1 MRIIIIL
8 IFLCSGCSGNKENYS
23 YTRMPENNKKHENV
37 YKIIYQPLIGDKT
50 INLKNT
56 IAFQYLPLL
65 GRADLAAKNFE
76 NFYKVRPCPDT
87 GIFGGDVLDHII
99 DQARHTSVVIINEGH
114 DKPYERAFV
123 EALARGLKP
132 LGYDYFAAETFTNG
146 WDEVDVRNFKDEAF
160 IRSKS
165 GFYSNEPVFGREI
178 RTIKALGYELV
189 PYEQAWPENQDTSGT
204 LTQRQSRRE
213 EAQANNLIN
222 TIFNTNKN
230 AKVLIH
236 AGGGHSNEISQSF
249 GGEAIAPMAMRLKQK
264 LGIDPLT
271 INQFSCR
278 GGADMVRL
286 SGHPEQVDE
295 SAYDLYVDH
304 PLVTFKAG
312 RPTWRRE
319 NGEKDIPIPS
329 AFLGKDEP
337 VIVDA
342 HYANEPYDA
351 VPVDRIMLDPGETLP
366 LILPPG
372 HYKVT
377 AITKTDVLPESY
389 DLVVH

>member
-1 MRIIIIL
+1 
-8 IFLCSGCSGNKENYS
+8 
-23 YTRMPENNKKHENV
+23 
-37 YKIIYQPLIGDKT
+37 
-50 INLKNT
+50 
-56 IAFQYLPLL
+56 LL
-65 GRADLAAKNFE
+65 GRADLAAKKFE
-76 NFYKVRPCPDT
+76 THYKAWPCPAA
-87 GIFGGDVLDHII
+87 GISGNDVLKHII

-114 DKPYERAFV
+114 DKPRERAFI
-123 EALARGLKP
+123 EALAKGLKP

-165 GFYSNEPVFGREI
+165 GFYSNEPIFGREI

-213 EAQANNLIN
+213 EAQANNLVN
-222 TIFNTNKN
+222 AIFSKNKN

-236 AGGGHSNEISQSF
+236 AGGGHSQETLNSF
-249 GGEAIAPMAMRLKQK
+249 GGKAIATMAMRLKLK
-264 LGIDPLT
+264 LGIDLLT
-271 INQFSCR
+271 INQISCR
-278 GGADMVRL
+278 GGADTVKL
-286 SGHPEQVDE
+286 SRHPEKMDE
-295 SAYDLYVDH
+295 AAYDLYVDH
-304 PLVTFKAG
+304 PLMIFENE

-319 NGEKDIPIPS
+319 NGEKDIPIPP

-342 HYANEPYDA
+342 HYADEPYDA
-351 VPVDRIMLDPGETLP
+351 VPVDRILLGPGENLP
-366 LILPPG
+366 LILLPG

-377 AITKTDVLPESY
+377 AITKTDVLPEAY